1 MKKGSSFS
9 KTAIGR
15 ESENRVADF
24 LEKKGH
30 LILER
35 NFRAAGAEIDLITR
49 VGETTCFVEVKSRKS
64 ERFGGPE
71 ESVDRLKRK
80 KIIQAALAYM
90 AGRKLMDSAIRFD
103 VASVVRGVSKVRIT
117 YYENAFEGE

>member
-1 MKKGSSFS
+1 MDYYD
-9 KTAIGR
+9 
-15 ESENRVADF
+15 EN
-24 LEKKGH
+24 
-30 LILER
+30 
-35 NFRAAGAEIDLITR
+35 N
-49 VGETTCFVEVKSRKS
+49 
-64 ERFGGPE
+64 
-71 ESVDRLKRK
+71 LKRK